1 MCRVQCLWL
10 VKIPSRIYHYV
21 NGVLP
26 LCKEKWTP
34 TASIFKKKD
43 IPEDFRSKIK
53 TQLQRMRRTDLI
65 SSVLKS
71 VLCIENIPGRKIF
84 DSIFC
89 FQTVN

>member
-26 LCKEKWTP
+26 FCKEKGTHVRP
-34 TASIFKKKD
+34 FFCDPA
-43 IPEDFRSKIK
+43 EYFRLKIN
-53 TQLQRMRRTDLI
+53 TQLQRMRRADLI